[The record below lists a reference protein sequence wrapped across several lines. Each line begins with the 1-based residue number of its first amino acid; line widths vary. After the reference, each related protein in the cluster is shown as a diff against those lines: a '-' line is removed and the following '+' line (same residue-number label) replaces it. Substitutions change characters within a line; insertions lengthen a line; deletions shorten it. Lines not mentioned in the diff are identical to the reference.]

1 MAKKISTLPIGA
13 KVKDLQSTYFGKPII
28 FQIADKNHSGYP
40 VNSVTLITE
49 KIICFKCLDAREP
62 NNFTNVDAVKRGN
75 NNYRLSNLNKWLN
88 SVGSWYTP
96 QHEHDKPPH
105 SYYVSDSRNPYDT
118 ESGFLTHFS
127 QQLRNVLMETTIK
140 VARPNIYANKNSYL
154 NENYEYM
161 SAKVFLASL
170 IEVGLETS
178 YVNGIAEGSKLSLFS
193 DNNSRKAYSTAEA
206 ARQSNHYNDWWLR
219 SPYAGYS
226 YYMNHISSSGEH
238 SYSCAYDSFCGVRP
252 LCNLKSEIL
261 VSDSPDSD
269 GAYKIEWNQ
278 PPNSPSIIK
287 VPEVIKSNK
296 TAKISWGTALDP
308 EGGSIGYELE
318 RKVDSSGWTRIYK
331 GINKEFTDN
340 IVKGWETV
348 AYRVKAYD
356 NHGAESG
363 YTTGSTRTVKN
374 NEDPTINT
382 STDGDLGAKTGPFNL
397 SYSVNDED
405 TGQTLTVKE
414 YIDGAQKRNYA
425 ANKGKTYNLQV
436 TKENWQELLNGS
448 HNIKIVVED
457 NEEGRA
463 EKTFT
468 FSKNETEIELEIKTP
483 LPADDRV
490 TKAIVSI
497 VAQISEGATMSV
509 EVCNNAFDAYPTW
522 EDATGA
528 VKRNSKIFIKNQTKT
543 ASKWGFNVR
552 VKVKRN
558 GVSGDCHITS
568 IGGNYE

>member
-1 MAKKISTLPIGA
+1 MAKKLSTLPVGA

-28 FQIADKNHSGYP
+28 FQIADKNHNGYP

-49 KIICFKCLDAREP
+49 KIICLKASDAKEP
-62 NNFTNVDAVKRGN
+62 SNGNGDRQNYGN
-75 NNYRLSNLNKWLN
+75 NNYRLSNINKWLN
-88 SVGSWYTP
+88 SVGSWYAA
-96 QHEHDKPPH
+96 QHGQDAPPT
-105 SYYVSDSRNPYDT
+105 SGNVWDSKNPYDA
-118 ESGFLTHFS
+118 EAGFLTGFS
-127 QQLRNVLMETTIK
+127 QQMKNALMETTLK
-140 VARPNIYANKNSYL
+140 TVKPSTDGGNS
-154 NENYEYM
+154 ENVT
-161 SAKVFLASL
+161 AKVFLASTT
-170 IEVGLETS
+170 EVGLANE
-178 YVNGIAEGSKLSLFS
+178 NGIAEGSKLALFT
-193 DNNSRKAYSTAEA
+193 DDNSRKAYPTAEA
-206 ARQSNHYNDWWLR
+206 VSRSNYTTSSLTASQPWYWWLR
-219 SPYAGYS
+219 TPYASTSYS
-226 YYMNHISSSGEH
+226 VRGVYSSGAL
-238 SYSCAYDSFCGVRP
+238 SYNSAYYGHYGVRP
-252 LCNLKSEIL
+252 LCNLSSEIL

-269 GAYKIEWNQ
+269 GAYRIEWNQ
-278 PPNSPSIIK
+278 PPNPPSGIT

-318 RKVDSSGWTRIYK
+318 RKVDGNSWTRIYK
-331 GINKEFTDN
+331 GINKEITDN
-340 IVKGWETV
+340 IVKGWGTV

-363 YTTGSTRTVKN
+363 YTTGPTRTVKN

-382 STDGDLGAKTGPFNL
+382 SAGSDLGAKTGPFNL

-405 TGQTLTVKE
+405 AGQTLTAKE
-414 YIDGAQKRNYA
+414 YINGVQKRSYT
-425 ANKGKTYNLQV
+425 ANKGQTYNLQI

-448 HNIKIVVED
+448 HNLKIVVED
-457 NEEGRA
+457 SEGGRT
-463 EKTFT
+463 EKTFI

-497 VAQISEGATMSV
+497 VAQIPEGATMSV
-509 EVCNNAFDAYPTW
+509 EVCNNAFDTTPTW

-558 GVSGDCHITS
+558 GASGDCHITS